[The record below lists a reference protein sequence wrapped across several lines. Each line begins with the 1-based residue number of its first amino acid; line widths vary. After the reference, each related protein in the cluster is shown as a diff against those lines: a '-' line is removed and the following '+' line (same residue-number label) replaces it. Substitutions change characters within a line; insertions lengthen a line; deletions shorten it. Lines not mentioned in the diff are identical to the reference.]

1 MPSLVISIDGTII
14 KEVTLTKERT
24 TIGRRPY
31 NDIVIDNLAVSG
43 EHALLHRT
51 DDSVCVEDLRSTNG
65 TYVNRQRI
73 TRQDLQPGDQLDI
86 GRYQM
91 YLVLSGADNAE
102 TPASKPAAVP
112 VPMPAPLSASLLL
125 EDGGREVPL
134 VKTVT
139 TLGKPGVAVAAI
151 THKPTGFTLA
161 RIEGEDGSL
170 LLNGQSVGTAP
181 QPLRHGDRM
190 ELAGSRLQFLLQPA

>member
-14 KEVTLTKERT
+14 KEVALTKERT
-24 TIGRRPY
+24 TVGRRPY

-51 DDSVCVEDLRSTNG
+51 DASICVEDLRSTNG

-73 TRQDLQPGDQLDI
+73 TRQDLLPGDQLDI
-86 GRYQM
+86 GKYQM
-91 YLVLSGADNAE
+91 RLVLSDADNAE
-102 TPASKPAAVP
+102 SPAPMPAPAP
-112 VPMPAPLSASLLL
+112 VPAPLSASLLL
-125 EDGGREVPL
+125 EDGGRQVPL

-170 LLNGQSVGTAP
+170 LLNGQGVGTAP
-181 QPLRHGDRM
+181 QPLQHGDRM
-190 ELAGSRLQFLLQPA
+190 ELAGSRLQFLLQA

>member
-14 KEVTLTKERT
+14 KEVALLKERT
-24 TIGRRPY
+24 TMGRRPY

-43 EHALLHRT
+43 EHALLH
-51 DDSVCVEDLRSTNG
+51 CVDGRISIEDLHSTNG

-73 TRQDLQPGDQLDI
+73 ARQDLQPGDQLDI
-86 GRYQM
+86 GKYQM
-91 YLVLSGADNAE
+91 RLVLSGAGNHAA
-102 TPASKPAAVP
+102 PAPK
-112 VPMPAPLSASLLL
+112 PAPLSASLLL
-125 EDGGREVPL
+125 EDGGRQVPL

-151 THKPTGFTLA
+151 THKPAGFTLA

-170 LLNGQSVGTAP
+170 LLNGQGVGPEP
-181 QPLRHGDRM
+181 QPLRHGDRL
-190 ELAGSRLQFLLQPA
+190 ELAGSRLQFLLQAAT

>member
-14 KEVTLTKERT
+14 KEVALTKERT

-43 EHALLHRT
+43 EHALLH
-51 DDSVCVEDLRSTNG
+51 CVDGRVSIEDLRSTNG

-73 TRQDLQPGDQLDI
+73 TRQDLQPGDLLDI
-86 GRYQM
+86 GKYQM
-91 YLVLSGADNAE
+91 RLLLAGA
-102 TPASKPAAVP
+102 PK
-112 VPMPAPLSASLLL
+112 PAPLSASLLL
-125 EDGGREVPL
+125 EDGGRQVPL

-151 THKPTGFTLA
+151 THKPSGYTLA
-161 RIEGEDGSL
+161 RIEGEDRSL
-170 LLNGQSVGTAP
+170 LLNGQDVGTAP
-181 QPLRHGDRM
+181 QPLQHGDQL
-190 ELAGSRLQFLLQPA
+190 ELAGSRLQFLLQVANQAT